1 MAECVAGVGKD
12 CQEPNN
18 GVEALNTEYH
28 FYVVASVV
36 LVVAELPESSMER
49 ALRRIYYFRLSSRDR
64 SSVHGRESH
73 SKDSC
78 DSPGGADG

>member
-36 LVVAELPESSMER
+36 LVVAQSRLRARWSARSVESIIF
-49 ALRRIYYFRLSSRDR
+49 A
-64 SSVHGRESH
+64 
-73 SKDSC
+73 
-78 DSPGGADG
+78 

>member
-1 MAECVAGVGKD
+1 MAEWRGVAECVAGVGQD

-36 LVVAELPESSMER
+36 LVVAELPESSRWSARSVESIIFAS
-49 ALRRIYYFRLSSRDR
+49 ALNAKSGVEDSA
-64 SSVHGRESH
+64 ESGF
-73 SKDSC
+73 K
-78 DSPGGADG
+78 